1 MSKVDL
7 LDAVRELT
15 KPIVPLIFWTGYASL
30 SLVSALFVKSWSI
43 KISESP
49 VVRIFP
55 RRWLDTQGHQIVEYW
70 QAALRAVLGLVIFRP
85 GISQV
90 GRRRGKLLPV
100 SNHNM
105 QTEMTW
111 RLKSTYDR
119 QEVHDITRHLIK
131 QGFLGVQ
138 ISVEDSGSQY
148 AGRPFDRSEGRL
160 VFYFIGDRRW
170 YQA

>member
-1 MSKVDL
+1 MTNTNL
-7 LDAVRELT
+7 LDVVQELMKRT
-15 KPIVPLIFWTGYASL
+15 VPLIYWVGYASL

-55 RRWLDTQGHQIVEYW
+55 RRWLDTQGRQVVEYW
-70 QAALRAVLGLVIFRP
+70 QAALKAVLGLIIFRP
-85 GISQV
+85 GISEV
-90 GRRRGKLLPV
+90 GRRGKILQE
-100 SNHNM
+100 SNCLM
-105 QTEMTW
+105 QTEITW
-111 RLKSTYDR
+111 RLKSTYDK

-131 QGFLGVQ
+131 QGFLRIQ
-138 ISVEDSGSQY
+138 ICAEDGGFQDTARS
-148 AGRPFDRSEGRL
+148 FDRNEGRH